1 MFVLPFD
8 ELARLER
15 FVPHE
20 DIVAKLVEWKPG
32 LGDVLF
38 VSHTWLGNSHPDPL
52 GVKLGVIQRLV
63 ERMRQKK
70 HSVEGHAFAQAW
82 FGPKKVRVAAAAMR
96 SCQYLWFDFLSVPQR
111 DAAAQGKAIESIFS
125 YVHDAALFVVV
136 AGPWKNEE
144 SGQWR
149 DCRQWMR
156 RGWCRLEMLANALS
170 PAAKQVLLAES
181 ATWITSHG
189 PSGLFGQ
196 QWFTSPVG
204 TADFSAE
211 ADRSA
216 LGPVVLAMLQNRKA
230 LALAQGDLLTYRFIH
245 AVSAKTLAGTGTSV
259 PAEASLDEWM
269 AAMRFT
275 SGSPRDEGRST
286 GWTPLMFAVMSGRV
300 ELCEWLLDAGCTDV
314 HSFMR
319 NSYPQYALRKGTPLL
334 HAACMVHDSPDIVRL
349 LIRRGANPFKRMLA
363 FPYKPAAHQAA
374 GFGHVGNIDALAEHS
389 PELLQQRDWFGFT
402 FAMAVAFAH
411 GMDDTAAHV
420 LRTHRPMVERA
431 MREEGMSL
439 LALVLEAVGNLD
451 TLRALLH
458 AGCDPNRDTVK
469 PATFSALNAL
479 TRAMQLYEAFGGRN
493 HIAVESAYIWGA
505 PALHV
510 AACNGHLG
518 AIEMLIE
525 HGADPQLVPSNM
537 PVRHTALHLAAWKG
551 HNTCCQRLLEAGAN
565 PAAKDRRGRTPADWA
580 ERAEQSELAQMLRML
595 EAGDILHVT
604 EGAAQ
609 VVADPNDMVAGVE
622 VMRQR
627 IQGDSA
633 PVICHDDS
641 DWAAFGRQGG
651 DMRQGVLR
659 QGDSAPVIC
668 HDDSDWAAFG
678 RQGGDMT

>member
-8 ELARLER
+8 ELAHLES

-32 LGDVLF
+32 MGDVLF

-52 GVKLGVIQRLV
+52 GVKLDLIQRLV

-70 HSVEGHAFAQAW
+70 HSVEGHEFAQAW
-82 FGPKKVRVAAAAMR
+82 YGPKKVRVAAAAMR

-170 PAAKQVLLAES
+170 PVVKQVLLAES

-204 TADFSAE
+204 TADFSEE

-216 LGPVVLAMLQNRKA
+216 LGPVVLAMLQSRKA

-286 GWTPLMFAVMSGRV
+286 GWTPLMFAVISGRV
-300 ELCEWLLDAGCTDV
+300 ELCEWLLDAGCADV
-314 HSFMR
+314 HSLMR
-319 NSYPQYALRKGTPLL
+319 KSYPQYALRKATPLL
-334 HAACMVHDSPDIVRL
+334 HVACMVHDSPDIVRL
-349 LIRRGANPFKRMLA
+349 LIRRGANPFKRMQA
-363 FPYKPAAHQAA
+363 MPGKPAAHQAA

-389 PELLQQRDWFGFT
+389 SKLLQQRDWFGFR
-402 FAMAVAFAH
+402 FFHAVAFAH

-420 LRTHRPMVERA
+420 LSAHRPMVERDV
-431 MREEGMSL
+431 RESGMFL
-439 LALVLEAVGNLD
+439 LALVLGGVGNLD

-458 AGCDPNRDTVK
+458 AGCDPNGD
-469 PATFSALNAL
+469 SANGRWTTSMMLL
-479 TRAMQLYEAFGGRN
+479 MRAGQLYEAIGGRDN
-493 HIAVESAYIWGA
+493 IAIEFAHTWGGA
-505 PALHV
+505 PLHN
-510 AACNGHLG
+510 AACAGNLG

-525 HGADPQLVPSNM
+525 HGADVRLVPSNNY
-537 PVRHTALHLAAWKG
+537 VRQTALHMAAWKG
-551 HNTCCQRLLEAGAN
+551 HTTCCQRLLEAGAT
-565 PAAKDRRGRTPADWA
+565 PTAKDRRGRTPADWA
-580 ERAEQSELAQMLRML
+580 ERAEQPELAQMLR
-595 EAGDILHVT
+595 EFEQGDMLHVT
-604 EGAAQ
+604 EGATQ
-609 VVADPNDMVAGVE
+609 VGADSKDMVAGVE
-622 VMRQR
+622 VMRQ
-627 IQGDSA
+627 
-633 PVICHDDS
+633 
-641 DWAAFGRQGG
+641 
-651 DMRQGVLR
+651 GVQR
-659 QGDSAPVIC
+659 QGDAAPVVP
-668 HDDSDWAAFG
+668 
-678 RQGGDMT
+678 